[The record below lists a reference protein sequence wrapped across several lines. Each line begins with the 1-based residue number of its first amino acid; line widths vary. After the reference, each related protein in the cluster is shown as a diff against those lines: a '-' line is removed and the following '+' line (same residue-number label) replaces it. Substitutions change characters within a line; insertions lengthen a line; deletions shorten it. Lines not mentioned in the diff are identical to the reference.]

1 MVERFRYDFASRAEL
16 LDAVRRARMCVSLA
30 VHVCDPAARA
40 TKDSLEACTNQVNG
54 GDFRNAKKEYL
65 RGATSTDGEMEGAF
79 KFLGCLFENEDQ
91 EFPIVLTDM
100 ALGPLHDSDV
110 EERTNSGSAFP
121 GLKVL
126 GKLEDFLLRARCHK
140 KAERTHVMRG
150 NFCEW
155 MQLEGDAKP
164 KEMFAIRD
172 KDSRAKLYE
181 LMETM

>member
-1 MVERFRYDFASRAEL
+1 VVERFRYDFASRAEL
-16 LDAVRRARMCVSLA
+16 LDAVRRARMCVSLVA
-30 VHVCDPAARA
+30 HVCDPAAGA
-40 TKDSLEACTNQVNG
+40 TKDSLEARTSQFNG
-54 GDFRNAKKEYL
+54 EDL
-65 RGATSTDGEMEGAF
+65 RRAPPADRGEMAGAF
-79 KFLGCLFENEDQ
+79 EFLGGLFQSENQ

-100 ALGPLHDSDV
+100 ALGPLHDPC
-110 EERTNSGSAFP
+110 RGSAFP

-155 MQLEGDAKP
+155 MQLEWVAVS

-172 KDSRAKLYE
+172 KDSRATLYE